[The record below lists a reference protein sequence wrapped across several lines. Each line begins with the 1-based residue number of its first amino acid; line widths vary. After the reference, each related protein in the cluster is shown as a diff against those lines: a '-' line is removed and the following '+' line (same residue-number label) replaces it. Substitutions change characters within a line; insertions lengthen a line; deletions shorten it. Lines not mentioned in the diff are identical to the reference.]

1 LTSLEEQKLIQLSLE
16 GHLDSFNRLVEI
28 HQDAVFSVA
37 LRMVRNHAAA
47 EDLTQDTFI
56 SAYKHL
62 RSYRGG
68 LFRAWLLRIVRN
80 ATYDHLRR
88 TKRRPETS
96 IDQDIVTFSN
106 TIESSDRSPE
116 EWAQSGEL
124 GKIIG
129 DCLGCL
135 SDDQRMAVVLVDIDG
150 YQYEEAAEVMS
161 VSIGTVKSRLNRARA
176 RLRDCLQG
184 HPEHLPPS
192 MRLDSKEK

>member
-1 LTSLEEQKLIQLSLE
+1 LTSPEEQKLIQLSLE

-37 LRMVRNHAAA
+37 LRMVRNHAQA
-47 EDLTQDTFI
+47 EDLTQDAFI

-106 TIESSDRSPE
+106 TIESSERSPD

-124 GKIIG
+124 GRIISG
-129 DCLGCL
+129 CLGCL
-135 SDDQRMAVVLVDIDG
+135 SEDQRMAVVLVDMDG
-150 YQYEEAAEVMS
+150 YQYEEAAEIMEVS
-161 VSIGTVKSRLNRARA
+161 VGTVKSRLNRARA
-176 RLRDCLQG
+176 KLRDCLQA
-184 HPEHLPPS
+184 HPEHLPAS
-192 MRLDSKEK
+192 MRLDSKEQ

>member
-47 EDLTQDTFI
+47 EDLTQEAFI

-80 ATYDHLRR
+80 ATYDHFRR

-106 TIESSDRSPE
+106 TIESSERGPE

-129 DCLGCL
+129 NCLGCL
-135 SDDQRMAVVLVDIDG
+135 SEDQRMAVTLVDIEG

-176 RLRDCLQG
+176 RLRDCLQE